1 MELSTEVTNVLD
13 KYFTSLLN
21 SGYKSYEDVNK
32 IIIYTL
38 IEELLCGPMSEFVTK
53 DDYKSIMSLLYCLY
67 DSCNIPMPLNKSYNN
82 EKVIVLSKCI

>member
-1 MELSTEVTNVLD
+1 MELSNEVANVLD
-13 KYFTSLLN
+13 RYFTSLSN

-32 IIIYTL
+32 IIIYTF

-53 DDYKSIMSLLYCLY
+53 DDYKSIMALLYCLY
-67 DSCNIPMPLNKSYNN
+67 DSCNIPIPLNKSYDN

>member
-13 KYFTSLLN
+13 RYFTSLSN

-32 IIIYTL
+32 IIIYTF

-53 DDYKSIMSLLYCLY
+53 DDYKSIMSLLCRLY

-82 EKVIVLSKCI
+82 EKVIVLSKCV